1 MAKSMKIKE
10 NFIYLFIF
18 STPLIFTF
26 PEILMLLMAALGA
39 IELLY
44 RNTSTLKILNHD
56 TNQTP
61 IMDLVPFF
69 FTLVFF
75 FKLIS
80 MAWSELPRSSLNNA
94 FNHIHFLLW
103 PLIFLFFKNKES
115 TLDQAERYLCFSM
128 ITLCSWYLTALFF
141 FPNSSNATCFK
152 AGAHDCGTLG
162 AWLGVCLIWLTLAI
176 TRAYQSI
183 KFKLFI
189 FGSYSCAWIA
199 FTGTKRR
206 TELLGL
212 IVGIFIIFSY
222 RIFTTKKIEWTTIL
236 VTISLLAS
244 SSFIILDGAK
254 SINRFERLTTI
265 QNEVSTYFEG
275 HEKRIESSKMSVGG
289 RLEMYNIA
297 FKAIQERPL
306 LGWGAGIRPKNFPQF
321 ATDPDHL
328 LPFSN
333 FHNLYLQI
341 VLEIGFI
348 GFLIAMAIF
357 IIVFHQTV
365 IKKYIV
371 NDKEVALIGFGL
383 YFMIL
388 WKSLANTTFGYSIV
402 NTFFVVL
409 TAWLF
414 SNPRLLNK
422 L

>member
-1 MAKSMKIKE
+1 MI
-10 NFIYLFIF
+10 
-18 STPLIFTF
+18 
-26 PEILMLLMAALGA
+26 
-39 IELLY
+39 
-44 RNTSTLKILNHD
+44 
-56 TNQTP
+56 P
-61 IMDLVPFF
+61 IV
-69 FTLVFF
+69 
-75 FKLIS
+75 
-80 MAWSELPRSSLNNA
+80 
-94 FNHIHFLLW
+94 
-103 PLIFLFFKNKES
+103 
-115 TLDQAERYLCFSM
+115 
-128 ITLCSWYLTALFF
+128 
-141 FPNSSNATCFK
+141 
-152 AGAHDCGTLG
+152 
-162 AWLGVCLIWLTLAI
+162 
-176 TRAYQSI
+176 
-183 KFKLFI
+183 
-189 FGSYSCAWIA
+189 
-199 FTGTKRR
+199 
-206 TELLGL
+206 
-212 IVGIFIIFSY
+212 
-222 RIFTTKKIEWTTIL
+222 

-244 SSFIILDGAK
+244 SSFFILDGAA
-254 SINRFERLTTI
+254 SINRFDRLTTI

-297 FKAIQERPL
+297 YKAIQERPL

-348 GFLIAMAIF
+348 GFLVAMAIF

-365 IKKYIV
+365 IKKYIA

-409 TAWLF
+409 TAWLL